1 MDTFGNRKEKRD
13 RKKKNHNEKKKKIK
27 DKIIRDIRTPF
38 EQAEEEDCC
47 KPERVSNFWDNN

>member
-13 RKKKNHNEKKKKIK
+13 RKKKNHNDKKKIK

>member
-1 MDTFGNRKEKRD
+1 M
-13 RKKKNHNEKKKKIK
+13 KKKKIK